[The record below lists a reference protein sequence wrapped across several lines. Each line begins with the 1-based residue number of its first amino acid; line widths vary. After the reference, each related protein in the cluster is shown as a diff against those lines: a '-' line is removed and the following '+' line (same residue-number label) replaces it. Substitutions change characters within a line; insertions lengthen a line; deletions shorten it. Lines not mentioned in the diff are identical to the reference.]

1 MKNIKIQN
9 GLLLNT
15 FKNILVIA
23 KAMDAV
29 LNTTH
34 SVFFFF
40 FVKAT
45 VTSDVNIV
53 TVKWFVSVVSFRIIC
68 IIDDE

>member
-40 FVKAT
+40 VKAT